1 MAILAFQKPDKVV
14 MLDSND
20 KFGKFEFRPL
30 EPGFGVTIGNS
41 LRRILLSSLEG
52 FAINTI
58 RIAGVEHEFSS
69 VPGVKEDVTNIILN
83 LKQVRF
89 KQVVEEFEN
98 EKVSIT
104 VENSTEFKAGD
115 IGKYLTGFEV
125 LNPDLVIC
133 HLDAK
138 ASMQIDLTINKGRG
152 YVTADENRAF
162 CTDVNVIPIDSI
174 YTPIRNVK
182 YSVEPYRVEMKTDY
196 DKLVLEVTTDGS
208 IHPKDALKEA
218 AKILIQ
224 HFMLFSDEKIT
235 LESPE
240 HEGNQEFDEEVL
252 HMRQLLKTKLVDMN
266 LSVRALNCLKAAD
279 VETLGDL
286 VQYNKT
292 DLLKFRNFGKKS
304 LSELDDL
311 LESLNLSFGTDISKY
326 KLDKDNLKK

>member
-1 MAILAFQKPDKVV
+1 MAILSFQKPDKVV
-14 MLDSND
+14 MLEAND
-20 KFGKFEFRPL
+20 KVGKFEFRPL
-30 EPGFGVTIGNS
+30 EPGFGVTIGNA
-41 LRRILLSSLEG
+41 LRRILLSSLDG

-58 RIAGVEHEFSS
+58 RIDGVEHEFSS

-89 KQVVEEFEN
+89 RQVVDEFEN

-104 VENSTEFKAGD
+104 VENTTEFKAGD
-115 IGKYLTGFEV
+115 IDKYLTGFEV

-133 HLDAK
+133 HLDSK
-138 ASMQIDLTINKGRG
+138 ASMQIDITINKGRG
-152 YVTADENRAF
+152 YVPADENREF
-162 CTDVNVIPIDSI
+162 CTDVNVLPVDSI
-174 YTPIRNVK
+174 YTPIRNVR
-182 YSVEPYRVEMKTDY
+182 YSVEPYRVEQKTDY
-196 DKLVLEVTTDGS
+196 DKLVIEVTTDGS
-208 IHPKDALKEA
+208 IAPKDALKEA
-218 AKILIQ
+218 AKILIH

-235 LESPE
+235 LENPE
-240 HEGNQEFDEEVL
+240 LEGNEEFDEEIL

-326 KLDKDNLKK
+326 KLNQD

>member
-1 MAILAFQKPDKVV
+1 

-30 EPGFGVTIGNS
+30 EPGFGVTIGNA

-52 FAINTI
+52 YAINTI

-182 YSVEPYRVEMKTDY
+182 YAVEPYRVEMKTDY

-311 LESLNLSFGTDISKY
+311 LESLNLSFGTDISQY
-326 KLDKDNLKK
+326 KLDKE

>member
-14 MLDSND
+14 MLEAND
-20 KFGKFEFRPL
+20 KFGRFEFRPL

-52 FAINTI
+52 FSINTV

-104 VENSTEFKAGD
+104 VENTTEFKAGD

-125 LNPDLVIC
+125 LNSDLVIC
-133 HLDAK
+133 HLDAN
-138 ASMQIDLTINKGRG
+138 ASLQIDLTINKGRG
-152 YVTADENRAF
+152 YVPAEENREF

-174 YTPIRNVK
+174 YTPIRNVR
-182 YSVEPYRVEMKTDY
+182 YSVEPYRVEQKTDY
-196 DKLVLEVTTDGS
+196 DKLVIDVTTDGS
-208 IHPKDALKEA
+208 ISPKDALKEA
-218 AKILIQ
+218 AKILIY
-224 HFMLFSDEKIT
+224 HFMLFSDEKIAV
-235 LESPE
+235 E
-240 HEGNQEFDEEVL
+240 NQDVDTNEEFDEEVL

-304 LSELDDL
+304 LTELDDL
-311 LESLNLSFGTDISKY
+311 LLGLNLSFGTDISKY
-326 KLDKDNLKK
+326 KLDRD

>member
-14 MLDSND
+14 MLEAND

-30 EPGFGVTIGNS
+30 EPGFGVTIGNA

-52 FAINTI
+52 YAINTV
-58 RIAGVEHEFSS
+58 RISGVEHEFSS

-138 ASMQIDLTINKGRG
+138 ASMQIDLTINQGRG
-152 YVTADENRAF
+152 YVPADENREF

-182 YSVEPYRVEMKTDY
+182 YSVEPYRVEQKTDY
-196 DKLVLEVTTDGS
+196 DKLILEVSTDGS
-208 IHPKDALKEA
+208 ISPK
-218 AKILIQ
+218 
-224 HFMLFSDEKIT
+224 
-235 LESPE
+235 
-240 HEGNQEFDEEVL
+240 
-252 HMRQLLKTKLVDMN
+252 MRLRKLL
-266 LSVRALNCLKAAD
+266 
-279 VETLGDL
+279 
-286 VQYNKT
+286 
-292 DLLKFRNFGKKS
+292 KS
-304 LSELDDL
+304 LSTTSCCSLMRRLRLRILIMRPTRSLTRKCFTCVSCLRPSL
-311 LESLNLSFGTDISKY
+311 LT
-326 KLDKDNLKK
+326 